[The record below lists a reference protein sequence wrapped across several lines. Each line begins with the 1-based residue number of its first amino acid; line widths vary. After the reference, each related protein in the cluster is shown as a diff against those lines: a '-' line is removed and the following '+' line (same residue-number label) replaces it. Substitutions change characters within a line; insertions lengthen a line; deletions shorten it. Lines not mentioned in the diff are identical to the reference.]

1 MKHCGFAFPGTW
13 GHECG
18 RPAIVYAVKPSKLTH
33 SGLYYGGRCEECA
46 KINGGENSEVIR
58 FEPISNQVNNWR

>member
-1 MKHCGFAFPGTW
+1 MTHCSFAFPGTL

-18 RPAIVYAVKPSKLTH
+18 RPAIVYAVKSSKSTR

-46 KINGGENSEVIR
+46 KISGGENSDAIR
-58 FEPISNQVNNWR
+58 FEPINNQVNDWS